1 MLRFEADRSAV
12 GIGNAFLPDVSSIL
26 VITRIDLQAGLRRE
40 YLQHDPRSGRYQ
52 SGGRLSD
59 VTSRVQHPVVVVTDA
74 VPDLYAIGTIERLP
88 YRFGRR
94 EIERRALYRYRI
106 ADWNSERI
114 DRSDLIG
121 CDPQGMVGNLRRRI
135 TRKIEIGM
143 VRQVDNGLL
152 VRCSGITDIQCIVIG

>member
-12 GIGNAFLPDVSSIL
+12 GIGNAFLPDVSPIL

-74 VPDLYAIGTIERLP
+74 VLGDVKSNGEPFTAIGSPIGIASESIGVIESAAIHKVWSVIFVDGSPERL
-88 YRFGRR
+88 
-94 EIERRALYRYRI
+94 
-106 ADWNSERI
+106 
-114 DRSDLIG
+114 
-121 CDPQGMVGNLRRRI
+121 
-135 TRKIEIGM
+135 K
-143 VRQVDNGLL
+143 
-152 VRCSGITDIQCIVIG
+152 